1 MKPLKIKNTDMSTLN
16 ITLFISK
23 IKQGLDIKKYR
34 IKKDR

>member
-34 IKKDR
+34 I